1 MYFIFYFFFYFI
13 LFCLSGC
20 PIYFSLFLKR
30 STDFLSTSLQQR
42 FFFFSLSSL
51 SMTNNLLQM
60 KLSVSALF
68 TRDHHYKLSAF
79 MLCCWSSCECF
90 RDYWMRKHF
99 SVWAPLICEVITGS
113 FQLFSLNVSHVCS
126 PSVWLSGS
134 GVLSGGW
141 LGGLVWKEKEGR
153 IVIGWCRGA
162 NAVSRRGVSTQKG
175 TERERENEK
184 KRVRN
189 CWWDEIR
196 LNSLSASP
204 HTTHT

>member
-1 MYFIFYFFFYFI
+1 
-13 LFCLSGC
+13 
-20 PIYFSLFLKR
+20 
-30 STDFLSTSLQQR
+30 
-42 FFFFSLSSL
+42 
-51 SMTNNLLQM
+51 M

-79 MLCCWSSCECF
+79 MLCFWSSCECF
-90 RDYWMRKHF
+90 RDYWMRKRF

-175 TERERENEK
+175 TERERKWEK
-184 KRVRN
+184 ESKELLVRRDQTELIICLSSHHTHIVSDKSKTCEMN
-189 CWWDEIR
+189 KKQIPSFLAQQLACFSY
-196 LNSLSASP
+196 SLYLSV
-204 HTTHT
+204 